1 MIKKENA
8 KVAPGTLNDR
18 AEKKRK
24 QSSWLIAGGT
34 LSGIP
39 LSIAYFSL
47 GSTLPWLAAMV
58 GVPAAFFG
66 AGLAA
71 ARKADAL
78 NQEAS
83 AKIKGEKPDPAKL
96 LEQAQKISQRGGFY
110 MTTGVGLGLTCGTAT
125 VVLSAPLWTSIA
137 VIAVAST
144 LIMAAIQTIPKYQKL
159 EKQAKALTADG
170 TAPAPA
176 SSPSASPGN
185 NVDLTPSARN
195 DFSSVAPDDKTAK
208 EPADKK
214 SPPAAKTQPKP
225 D

>member
-96 LEQAQKISQRGGFY
+96 LEQAQKISQRGGFFVREH
-110 MTTGVGLGLTCGTAT
+110 TLDLGVRILYDDGGRSWTYLRNRNRCLVSATLDKYCRHRSGLHVNNGGHTNNT
-125 VVLSAPLWTSIA
+125 
-137 VIAVAST
+137 
-144 LIMAAIQTIPKYQKL
+144 QIPK
-159 EKQAKALTADG
+159 TG
-170 TAPAPA
+170 
-176 SSPSASPGN
+176 
-185 NVDLTPSARN
+185 
-195 DFSSVAPDDKTAK
+195 KTSQG
-208 EPADKK
+208 PYG
-214 SPPAAKTQPKP
+214 
-225 D
+225 